1 MHTLNCNCPSCR
13 AAAQRFEFE
22 TFEPGSFREIFSEQ
36 EEMELAMEL
45 LNVQNE
51 QELEQFLGNMFRK
64 IGSGLKAV
72 GSFAANNVVPVL
84 GSALK
89 QIAKRALPIAG
100 GALGSLIP
108 IPGVGTV
115 LGRAVGSVVA
125 NALETEVAG
134 LPREDGDVERA
145 RRFVRLAASAIRAAA
160 SSPGVDSPENI
171 ARRALSNA
179 TIRHLPAAAG
189 ALAAMTPI
197 AGEAQ
202 PILAPNLMPSGHS
215 GTWARHGRHIVVEG
229 L

>member
-1 MHTLNCNCPSCR
+1 MHTLNCNCPRCR
-13 AAAQRFEFE
+13 ATAQRFEFE
-22 TFEPGSFREIFSEQ
+22 TFESGSFQDIFSEQ
-36 EEMELAMEL
+36 EELQLAMEL

-125 NALETEVAG
+125 NALEMEVAG

-145 RRFVRLAASAIRAAA
+145 RRFVRLAASAIREAA
-160 SSPGVDSPENI
+160 SSPGLVSPENI
-171 ARRALSNA
+171 VRRALSNA

-189 ALAAMTPI
+189 TLATMSPT
-197 AGEAQ
+197 AGEVQ
-202 PILAPNLMPSGHS
+202 PILSPNSMPSGHS
-215 GTWARHGRHIVVEG
+215 GMWRRHGRHIVVEG

>member
-22 TFEPGSFREIFSEQ
+22 TFESGSLQEVLSER

-45 LNVQNE
+45 LNVQTE
-51 QELEQFLGNMFRK
+51 PELEQFLGNMFRK

-72 GSFAANNVVPVL
+72 GSFAAKNVVPVL

-125 NALETEVAG
+125 NALEMEVAG
-134 LPREDGDVERA
+134 LPREDGDIERA
-145 RRFVRLAASAIRAAA
+145 RRFVRLAASAIREAA
-160 SSPGVDSPENI
+160 SSPGLDLPENI
-171 ARRALSNA
+171 ARKALSNA

-189 ALAAMTPI
+189 VLAAMTPT
-197 AGEAQ
+197 AGEVQ
-202 PILAPNLMPSGHS
+202 SILAPNSMPSGHS
-215 GTWARHGRHIVVEG
+215 GIWKRHGRRIVVEG

>member
-1 MHTLNCNCPSCR
+1 MHPLNWNCPSCR
-13 AAAQRFEFE
+13 TAAQRFEFE
-22 TFEPGSFREIFSEQ
+22 TAEPGSPQEVLGEQ
-36 EEMELAMEL
+36 EELELAMEL
-45 LNVQNE
+45 LNVQTD

-72 GSFAANNVVPVL
+72 GSFAAKNVVPVL

-125 NALETEVAG
+125 NALEMEVAG
-134 LPREDGDVERA
+134 LPREDGDIERA
-145 RRFVRLAASAIRAAA
+145 RRFVRLAASAIHQAA
-160 SSPGVDSPENI
+160 SSPGLDSPENI
-171 ARRALSNA
+171 AREALSNA

-189 ALAAMTPI
+189 ALATLTPI
-197 AGEAQ
+197 AGEVQGA
-202 PILAPNLMPSGHS
+202 LTPSPMAFGHS
-215 GTWARHGRHIVVEG
+215 GIWKRHGRHIVVEG